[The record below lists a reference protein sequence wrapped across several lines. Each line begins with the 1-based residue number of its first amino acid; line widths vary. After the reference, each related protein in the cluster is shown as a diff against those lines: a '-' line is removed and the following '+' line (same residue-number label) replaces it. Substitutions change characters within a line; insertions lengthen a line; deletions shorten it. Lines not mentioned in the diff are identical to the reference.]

1 MRKQITSDKAPPVIG
16 PYSQAIR
23 SNGFIFTSG
32 QLPMNPDT
40 GSFPD
45 NIEDQ
50 ARQCLNNLE
59 GIAFECS
66 VNLSDAVKISIYLKD
81 INDFEAM
88 NKVYSTYFKDPF
100 PARVTSQVAVL
111 PLNAGIEIDAIIPVH
126 SNIKEI

>member
-1 MRKQITSDKAPPVIG
+1 
-16 PYSQAIR
+16 
-23 SNGFIFTSG
+23 
-32 QLPMNPDT
+32 MNPDT
-40 GSFPD
+40 GGFPD

-59 GIAFECS
+59 GIAFECG
-66 VNLSDAVKISIYLKD
+66 VKLSDAVKISIYLKD

-88 NKVYSTYFKDPF
+88 NKVYSTYFKEPF
-100 PARVTSQVAVL
+100 PARVTFQVAVL